1 MAVYQLLFCLIDLLC
16 LVVWHRP
23 SRPKTLQIDINAV
36 LMLEVH

>member
-1 MAVYQLLFCLIDLLC
+1 MVVHQLLLCLIDILC

-23 SRPKTLQIDINAV
+23 SRARTLQIDINAV